1 MKTIILRVTPLSLF
15 EQSGNLQQQK
25 AVRKVKDMVDLQ
37 GPFLL
42 KIFLF
47 MSN

>member
-1 MKTIILRVTPLSLF
+1 MKTIILHVTPLSPF

-37 GPFLL
+37 GPFLS